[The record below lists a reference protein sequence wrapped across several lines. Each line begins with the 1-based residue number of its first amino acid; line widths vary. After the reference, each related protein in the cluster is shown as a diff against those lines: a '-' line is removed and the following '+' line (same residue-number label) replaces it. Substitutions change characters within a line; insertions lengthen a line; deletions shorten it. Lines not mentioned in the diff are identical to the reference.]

1 MIFFFVYQI
10 YLFIYLFQHR
20 ALHYNLHYLH
30 NFTYIIDKR
39 VLKWTTL
46 QYNIWTTYNT
56 VHTLVTIL
64 YNFSFFFLLNT
75 IFSTMKI
82 VTATTNTLLLTIYTQ
97 NKTQDKRTQKPKG
110 EGGNILRTIHA
121 MGQHRAE
128 ACPIS

>member
-1 MIFFFVYQI
+1 MDYITIQ
-10 YLFIYLFQHR
+10 YLNY
-20 ALHYNLHYLH
+20 
-30 NFTYIIDKR
+30 
-39 VLKWTTL
+39 L
-46 QYNIWTTYNT
+46 QYGPYTSYNT
-56 VHTLVTIL
+56 VQ
-64 YNFSFFFLLNT
+64 FQFFFLLNT

-110 EGGNILRTIHA
+110 VGGNILRTIHA